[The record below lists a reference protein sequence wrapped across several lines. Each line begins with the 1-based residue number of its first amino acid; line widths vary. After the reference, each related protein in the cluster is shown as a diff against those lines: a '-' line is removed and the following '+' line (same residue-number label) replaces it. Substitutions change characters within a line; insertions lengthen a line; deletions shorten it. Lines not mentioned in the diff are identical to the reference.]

1 MSILLSSLG
10 LGLVLAVL
18 AIGLFLSFRILRFQ
32 DITVDGS
39 FALGGSAAAAAILAG
54 CDPCASNYWWMPE
67 LFAAECDGCGAD
79 RGHATLRTTSRPT
92 AAA

>member
-1 MSILLSSLG
+1 MLEKSRLNPPRRHREDAFRQPAEPTRTAASG
-10 LGLVLAVL
+10 LE
-18 AIGLFLSFRILRFQ
+18 
-32 DITVDGS
+32 GS
-39 FALGGSAAAAAILAG
+39 FFVSAEDFDGTGILAG